1 MKRKMFSHI
10 LWALAFFSV
19 ALFPAVAGG
28 QQDGGVPTL
37 RFSHGWDGS
46 DQKSEAFQPLL
57 QEYIEA
63 HRDTVIVEPEFVLST
78 DRIQKVQV
86 DIAGG
91 SPPDVM
97 LYWAYESNIGDMVR
111 NGVLLEMDNFF
122 AESELSQEQF
132 TGWPAVA
139 IEGGLYGIPLESFSG
154 FFLANERIFDEVGLD
169 VPSNME
175 ELSAAAPVLRDAG
188 YIPLAMSSQNGDP
201 GHLFFSALT
210 YQFEGGLADTQAMFQ
225 NRVFDYPAN
234 RRAAEAVEELIALEA
249 IPSDTISTGGWAAQT
264 ALFTSGRAAMIHSF
278 PWMIPDFLNDGTIE
292 DYVVTDMPR
301 LPGAVRDTAEF
312 TVGGISQIV
321 VISQKAWD
329 NPTKRPHVIEFV
341 EWLVSDDVLATLAEE
356 TGMPVAKNVTFDTSS
371 LSSLE
376 RQILDHQKGQDLLPL
391 HEAYFAD
398 SEDFDFYK
406 RSVDELFAGMGAAEF
421 VDRVDEQLAR

>member
-1 MKRKMFSHI
+1 MKRKTCSKV

-19 ALFPAVAGG
+19 LVSPVIAGG

-57 QEYIEA
+57 QEYIES
-63 HRDTVIVEPEFVLST
+63 HRDTVVIEPEFVLST

-86 DIAGG
+86 DIASG

-97 LYWAYESNIGDMVR
+97 LYWAYEANIGDMVR
-111 NGVLLEMDNFF
+111 NGVLLDMEEFF
-122 AESELSQEQF
+122 EESAVSREQF
-132 TGWPAVA
+132 AGWPAVE
-139 IEGGLYGIPLESFSG
+139 IDGGVYGIPLESFSG
-154 FFLANERIFDEVGLD
+154 FFLANERIFDELGLE
-169 VPSNME
+169 VPSTME
-175 ELSAAAPVLRDAG
+175 ELSAVAPVLRDAG

-210 YQFEGGLADTQAMFQ
+210 YQFEDGLTDTQAMFQ
-225 NRVFDYPAN
+225 ARNFDYPAN
-234 RRAAEAVEELIALEA
+234 RRAAETVEELIGMAA
-249 IPSDTISTGGWAAQT
+249 IPNDTISTGGWAAQT

-292 DYVVTDMPR
+292 DYVVTDIPR
-301 LPGAVRDTAEF
+301 LPGATRDPADF

-321 VISQKAWD
+321 VVSQKAWD

-341 EWLVSDDVLATLAEE
+341 EWLVSDGVLATLAEE
-356 TGMPVAKNVTFDTSS
+356 TGMPVAKNVAFDTSG

-376 RQILDHQKGQDLLPL
+376 RQILDHQRAQDLLPL

-421 VDRVDEQLAR
+421 VERVDGQLAR

>member
-1 MKRKMFSHI
+1 MKRKMFSQ
-10 LWALAFFSV
+10 LLGALAFF
-19 ALFPAVAGG
+19 ALAVSPVVAGG

-57 QEYIEA
+57 QEYIETK
-63 HRDTVIVEPEFVLST
+63 RDTVSIEPEFVLST

-86 DIAGG
+86 DIASG

-111 NGVLLEMDNFF
+111 NGVLLEMENFF
-122 AESELSQEQF
+122 EESELSQEQF
-132 TGWPAVA
+132 TGWPAVE
-139 IEGGLYGIPLESFSG
+139 IGGGLYGIPIESFSG

-169 VPSNME
+169 VPSTME
-175 ELSAAAPVLRDAG
+175 EFSSAAPVLRDAG

-210 YQFEGGLADTQAMFQ
+210 YQFDDGLTDMQAMFQ

-234 RRAAEAVEELIALEA
+234 RRAAEAVEDLIALEA
-249 IPSDTISTGGWAAQT
+249 IPNDTISTGGWAAQT
-264 ALFTSGRAAMIHSF
+264 SLFTSERAAMIHSF

-292 DYVVTDMPR
+292 DYVVADIPR
-301 LPGAVRDTAEF
+301 LPGAVRDPAEY

-321 VISQKAWD
+321 VISQQAWD
-329 NPTKRPHVIEFV
+329 NPTKRPHVIDFV
-341 EWLVSDDVLATLAEE
+341 EWLVSDDVLARLAEE
-356 TGMPVAKNVTFDTSS
+356 TGMPVAKNVNFDTSS

-376 RQILDHQKGQDLLPL
+376 RQILDHQKGQNLLPL

-406 RSVDELFAGMGAAEF
+406 RSVDELFAGMVAAEF
-421 VDRVDEQLAR
+421 VERVDEQLAR